1 MSQLVLGTNKFVKRL
16 CLQVIRPHNFTV
28 VFETILGVEV
38 STIGE
43 EIRVQEELEV
53 SDILANQIN
62 HQKKS
67 AGRFNKSDE
76 QPDQIRSDVEEI

>member
-43 EIRVQEELEV
+43 EIRV
-53 SDILANQIN
+53 
-62 HQKKS
+62 
-67 AGRFNKSDE
+67 
-76 QPDQIRSDVEEI
+76 